1 MDHLLAGVQ
10 PRLLEPHIAPL
21 RARVRGLLDTGD
33 YAPEAIRA
41 RIRILN
47 VWTRPVEPRH
57 FEMVASATL
66 DRRRLALT
74 HFHRKR
80 NETLQ
85 RQVSPQRLVHYRGNW
100 YLDAWCHLRD
110 GLRSFALDAIEAVQA
125 LPEPAR
131 DVEPEALTTFFDA
144 GYGVFSGPETKTAV
158 LRFTPTRARWVAQEI
173 WHPRQ
178 QSAWDEAGHY
188 ILRVPYAD
196 ETELLMDILRHGPDV
211 EVLSPE
217 GLRAHVR
224 SALEAALAGYGEAE
238 AGLTG

>member
-41 RIRILN
+41 RIRIL
-47 VWTRPVEPRH
+47 
-57 FEMVASATL
+57 
-66 DRRRLALT
+66 
-74 HFHRKR
+74 
-80 NETLQ
+80 
-85 RQVSPQRLVHYRGNW
+85 
-100 YLDAWCHLRD
+100 
-110 GLRSFALDAIEAVQA
+110 
-125 LPEPAR
+125 
-131 DVEPEALTTFFDA
+131 
-144 GYGVFSGPETKTAV
+144 
-158 LRFTPTRARWVAQEI
+158 
-173 WHPRQ
+173 
-178 QSAWDEAGHY
+178 
-188 ILRVPYAD
+188 PYAD

-224 SALEAALAGYGEAE
+224 GALEAALAGYGEAE